1 MVDLNPRGGLQ
12 VSEQTYPHGR
22 VLYIFAEAPVVRLPR
37 VSRSPEALALAQQ
50 IVGEYSD
57 IVKLRRAIKDA
68 LKCFTDCLQLSEYV
82 ELTACFTAL
91 KEMAG
96 RRARFQIEN
105 ENSAMSPMLTADG
118 VAWENLEHHT
128 VMHLQSARAHFQSVL
143 TNSFVFRGI
152 KQEKVSRIT
161 SKLQE
166 LYQPRYQAQAQGA
179 RDMYTILKRIPEYI
193 EGFMEEIDRF
203 LEDVELAKPYL
214 EDRPNTG
221 LICIA
226 EQ

>member
-1 MVDLNPRGGLQ
+1 MF
-12 VSEQTYPHGR
+12 E
-22 VLYIFAEAPVVRLPR
+22 EAPVVQLPR
-37 VSRSPEALALAQQ
+37 VSRSPQAFALAQQ

-57 IVKLRRAIKDA
+57 IVKLRRVIKDA

-96 RRARFQIEN
+96 RRARFHIEN
-105 ENSAMSPMLTADG
+105 ENSAMPPMLATDD
-118 VAWENLEHHT
+118 VAWENLEDHT
-128 VMHLQSARAHFQSVL
+128 VIHLQSARAHFQSVL

-166 LYQPRYQAQAQGA
+166 LNQPRYQTQTQGA
-179 RDMYTILKRIPEYI
+179 RDMYAILRRIPEYI
-193 EGFMEEIDRF
+193 EGFMEEIDRL
-203 LEDVELAKPYL
+203 LEDVEQAKPCL

-221 LICIA
+221 LICMA